1 VRKSAN
7 NNPAKPKP
15 HTKRALSARVAR
27 RLAPKSP
34 PGTRRAEMFFND
46 YPDFF
51 QTSRTTP
58 QPDRLNLRYEAIMG
72 ENRDILK
79 GARVLDIASHDG
91 RWSFAALKSGA
102 AHVVGIEAKQ
112 ELVDNAVTTF
122 GKYGVDSATYEFA
135 CGDIFEVMAQQTFD
149 VDVVMCLGFLY
160 HTLRYNELLSLIR
173 RLNPRYLIID
183 TVVTT
188 IGGGPVV
195 KLRAEAADREHNAVP
210 DQHSYGNTVL
220 SGKPN
225 MKALRVMLK
234 AYGFTITNVSDW
246 GSLLRDNPNSE
257 AIATYARGER
267 VTIRCDSD

>member
-1 VRKSAN
+1 VRKPAN
-7 NNPAKPKP
+7 RNPAKPTPNTKP
-15 HTKRALSARVAR
+15 ALSARVAR

-34 PGTRRAEMFFND
+34 PGTRQAEMFFND

-58 QPDRLNLRYEAIMG
+58 QPDRLNLRYEAIMA
-72 ENRDILK
+72 ENRDILQ

-91 RWSFAALKSGA
+91 RWSFAALKTGA

-112 ELVDNAVTTF
+112 DLVDNAAVTF
-122 GKYGVDSATYEFA
+122 GKYGVDPATHEFV

-173 RLNPRYLIID
+173 RLNPKYLIID

-188 IGGGPVV
+188 LGGGPIV

-225 MKALRVMLK
+225 MKAMRVMLK
-234 AYGFTITNVSDW
+234 AYGFTITKVSDW
-246 GSLLRDNPNSE
+246 GSLLRDNPDSE
-257 AIATYARGER
+257 AISTYARGER
-267 VTIRCDSD
+267 VTLRCDSE

>member
-1 VRKSAN
+1 
-7 NNPAKPKP
+7 
-15 HTKRALSARVAR
+15 
-27 RLAPKSP
+27 
-34 PGTRRAEMFFND
+34 MFFND

-72 ENRDILK
+72 ENRDILQ
-79 GARVLDIASHDG
+79 GG

-102 AHVVGIEAKQ
+102 AHVTGIEAKQ
-112 ELVDNAVTTF
+112 ELVDNAVATF
-122 GKYGVDSATYEFA
+122 SKYGVDPAAREFV
-135 CGDIFEVMAQQTFD
+135 CGDIFEVMAQQALE
-149 VDVVMCLGFLY
+149 VDVIMCLGFLY

-173 RLNPRYLIID
+173 RLNPKYLIID
-183 TVVTT
+183 T
-188 IGGGPVV
+188 GPIV

-234 AYGFTITNVSDW
+234 AYGFTITKVSDW
-246 GSLLRDNPNSE
+246 GSLLRDNPDSA
-257 AIATYARGER
+257 AITTYARGER
-267 VTIRCDSD
+267 VTVRCDSD

>member
-1 VRKSAN
+1 VHSPADN
-7 NNPAKPKP
+7 DPAKPTPGPKV
-15 HTKRALSARVAR
+15 SAGVAR

-34 PGTRRAEMFFND
+34 PGTRRAEMFFNG

-72 ENRDILK
+72 ENRDILQ

-112 ELVDNAVTTF
+112 ELIDNAVATF
-122 GKYGVDSATYEFA
+122 SKYGVDPATHEFV
-135 CGDIFEVMAQQTFD
+135 CGDIFEVMAQQTFE

-173 RLNPRYLIID
+173 RLNPKYLIID

-188 IGGGPVV
+188 IGGGPMV
-195 KLRAEAADREHNAVP
+195 KLRAEPADREHNAVP

-225 MKALRVMLK
+225 MKALRVMVQ
-234 AYGFTITNVSDW
+234 AYGFTITKISDW
-246 GSLLRDNPNSE
+246 GSLLRDNPDSE
-257 AIATYARGER
+257 AITTYALGQR
-267 VTIRCDSD
+267 VTVRCDST

>member
-1 VRKSAN
+1 VHSPADN
-7 NNPAKPKP
+7 DPAKPTPGPKV
-15 HTKRALSARVAR
+15 SAGVAR

-72 ENRDILK
+72 ENRDILQ

-112 ELVDNAVTTF
+112 ELIDNAVATF
-122 GKYGVDSATYEFA
+122 SKYGVDPATHEFV
-135 CGDIFEVMAQQTFD
+135 CGDIFEVMAQQTFE

-173 RLNPRYLIID
+173 RLNPKYLIID

-188 IGGGPVV
+188 IGGGPMV
-195 KLRAEAADREHNAVP
+195 KLRAEPADREHNAVP

-225 MKALRVMLK
+225 MKALRVMVQ
-234 AYGFTITNVSDW
+234 AYGFTITKISDW
-246 GSLLRDNPNSE
+246 GSLLRDNPDSE
-257 AIATYARGER
+257 AITTYALGQR
-267 VTIRCDSD
+267 VTVRCDST